1 MPFSKVMRKETS
13 CGDSTGQSISTVD
26 PSKDQSYQ
34 ATVKHRRLQTLI
46 KKTVEMAQKC
56 NLSMNLLVFDQNLVK
71 LTEYFTDEAVMLEN
85 ASKMV

>member
-1 MPFSKVMRKETS
+1 MRKETS

-26 PSKDQSYQ
+26 PSKDHSYQ